1 LQLQHQITYE
11 QALELITFFKT
22 QLDGED
28 HDDVKYILQDI
39 VTDLFSGMLT
49 FINKEIITMVEA
61 LKLNQLMACKEAK
74 EAETSKQTQFRGQE

>member
-1 LQLQHQITYE
+1 LQLQHQITYG

-49 FINKEIITMVEA
+49 EINKEIISMVEA
-61 LKLNQLMACKEAK
+61 LKLNQLMACKKVE
-74 EAETSKQTQFRGQE
+74 EAETSK